1 MVKMETLSFGAS
13 YNYDTRQLGITVPVS
28 LSYGVAR
35 VELHA
40 KVDSGASACI
50 FARGHG
56 ELLGL
61 TIENGAPEYFST
73 ATGRFKAYGHSVT
86 LSVLGYDFDCAVY
99 FAENQ
104 SYNRDVLGR
113 QGWINRIRLGLVDYD
128 GKLYL
133 SDYND
138 PIS

>member
-13 YNYDTRQLGITVPVS
+13 YNYDTRQTGITVPIS
-28 LSYGVAR
+28 LSCGGAR

-40 KVDSGASACI
+40 KVDTGASACI

-73 ATGRFKAYGHSVT
+73 ATGRFRAYGHSVT
-86 LSVLGYDFDCAVY
+86 LSVLGYDFDCGVY
-99 FAENQ
+99 FAESQ
-104 SYNRDVLGR
+104 SFNRDVLGR
-113 QGWINRIRLGLVDYD
+113 QGWISRIRLGLVDYD

-138 PIS
+138 PTS